1 MGQQILQ
8 TVVALSGRVDNSF
21 GQIGEALL
29 GVGSQID
36 ALSQQII
43 NFGKE
48 SVEEYV
54 DYDDIMREVQALG
67 EYDDKTMRV
76 LNEYNKSIAQ
86 TSKYTM
92 EQAAQA
98 EVMMAQ
104 LGLNMDQT
112 KTLMPTVMNLA
123 TAANIDL
130 ADSLDYLYYTLN
142 ALGMPMEYANTLSDQ
157 MSKAAAI
164 SAADIDTLGQSM
176 QRLGSGVQFFAG
188 GSSEIL
194 AILGGISQ
202 FGSDMQGSNAGTQLR
217 NFMLTLLAPTQSK
230 EKLISSL
237 KVTEAEWAEFESY
250 MEDAGINVT
259 DTAAAM
265 NQLGLSVYDSTTGE
279 LKPAIQIIGELDA
292 ALSTL
297 TEEEKNAMQG
307 NLFGKRTTTTALNLM
322 NVLETIIEYKNLIE
336 NGSTGYTESMA
347 QTMEGGLGG
356 ALREFSASWNAFK
369 VTIGETI
376 APTIENVADGL
387 TNIVNGLN
395 DMDEGT
401 LNALVSGATVLAGA
415 GPALIATG
423 AAFRLIGYVLTPAGG
438 IGLGLTALVAA
449 AAAIKELREADMAGN
464 FGNMELDTTSLSE
477 YVTSLGADF
486 KASYEEVNEFSAAV
500 DAAVESYK
508 TASTEFSSELLTKML
523 TGATLTEPD
532 KETLRNL
539 GSDMHTA
546 LLEGITNSTAASMS
560 YWEMLFGGEG
570 VAEYDPEY
578 QGIIDLTNTAYQ
590 NSIAEANAIS
600 QGFREAL
607 TSAFDDGEISEAEYA
622 ELLQWMQ
629 AYNDAMAKAAAEA
642 QSEEDYINMQ
652 MLLHKAETASYD
664 DIKSMAQEIQ
674 QERDSTLA
682 DAEERYLKEY
692 YKLQYRGASNEELQ
706 AAEDVYNAHVT
717 AQNARYDN
725 ILLKLWESSMQQSDL
740 SEAYGVLGNYADAY
754 LAGELSAD
762 TIHTLIKDAY
772 GGNSYAGETDWTIN
786 GLNISTQLG
795 EYMAR
800 TIASLGGY
808 EGLTQ
813 KIDYYEKQG
822 DAESANRLRRLYA
835 MEQLVNNF
843 AETGVTSNTPFG
855 WFDGNVYSSAAGEY
869 GIMQANRKAFEAEMD
884 GYIAAYT
891 TDTAR
896 STIETLGEGKKTI
909 AGLMDTIS
917 KVVSGEYGYSAND
930 IAAYSLE
937 KNANNELRRMYEQLS
952 SQYDFNAI
960 AQSMGGWY
968 ADSAFRDYFAMWDLL
983 YGGASSNPEQYRIAA
998 EIEPTMPDGA
1008 VQDAA
1013 GEQTIPATIEPET
1026 TTDATSIDVEV
1037 PDGAADATTYSGE
1050 FQGALD
1056 ANVLAASVNYPS
1068 GYADGLSYATSYQSA
1083 LDSNPARIRVSSS
1096 TGGKGLTKYA
1106 EGGRATTA
1114 SIFGEAGPEWAIP
1127 EEHTERVASLFNAAR
1142 EAAGFTWPELVA
1154 RNGGLNAGSAV
1165 PAQIIYSPTIV
1176 AGDATGVEQKLIE
1189 DKARLDRWW
1198 QEKQMREDVE
1208 VYA

>member
-1 MGQQILQ
+1 MAQQILQ
-8 TVVALSGRVDNSF
+8 TVIALSGRVDNSF

-297 TEEEKNAMQG
+297 TEEEKNAMLG

-347 QTMEGGLGG
+347 ETMEGGLGG

-395 DMDEGT
+395 DMDDGT
-401 LNALVSGATVLAGA
+401 LNALVSGATVLAGT
-415 GPALIATG
+415 GPALMATG
-423 AAFRLIGYVLTPAGG
+423 AAFRLIGYVLTPAGAVA
-438 IGLGLTALVAA
+438 IGATTVLAL
-449 AAAIKELREADMAGN
+449 AAAIHELNEAKFESN
-464 FGNMELDTTSLSE
+464 FGDMELDTETLLSH
-477 YVTSLGADF
+477 VNALG
-486 KASYEEVNEFSAAV
+486 SAFNQTYTEIDSFNGALQTAV
-500 DAAVESYK
+500 DNYTS
-508 TASTEFSSELLTKML
+508 ASTTLSSELLTNMI
-523 TGATLTEPD
+523 TGATLTPEQIA
-532 KETLRNL
+532 
-539 GSDMHTA
+539 SITA
-546 LLEGITNSTAASMS
+546 LGETMGTELLKGIENSTAASMS
-560 YWEMLFGGEG
+560 YLEMLFGGLDSAVEDDEFNSAILLANTMYENLVG
-570 VAEYDPEY
+570 QAEQLGREFGETLGAAMDD
-578 QGIIDLTNTAYQ
+578 GIITGDEY
-590 NSIAEANAIS
+590 NAIM
-600 QGFREAL
+600 EK
-607 TSAFDDGEISEAEYA
+607 
-622 ELLQWMQ
+622 MQ
-629 AYNDAMAKAAAEA
+629 AYNDAIAFMEQADQAGELAE
-642 QSEEDYINMQ
+642 Q
-652 MLLHKAETASYD
+652 LHKAQSVSWDSAETFLAEQASIMNANLEHEESTYVHE
-664 DIKSMAQEIQ
+664 KAYQEAVFDYAI
-674 QERDSTLA
+674 
-682 DAEERYLKEY
+682 
-692 YKLQYRGASNEELQ
+692 SNGWI
-706 AAEDVYNAHVT
+706 N
-717 AQNARYDN
+717 N
-725 ILLKLWESSMQQSDL
+725 ITG
-740 SEAYGVLGNYADAY
+740 EAYTEEDKNSF
-754 LAGELSAD
+754 LSALEAR
-762 TIHTLIKDAY
+762 HNAKMQGFKDDNAEVAMAAY
-772 GGNSYAGETDWTIN
+772 DALMSQSGYGEAWQF
-786 GLNISTQLG
+786 LS
-795 EYMAR
+795 
-800 TIASLGGY
+800 
-808 EGLTQ
+808 
-813 KIDYYEKQG
+813 
-822 DAESANRLRRLYA
+822 RLYA
-835 MEQLVNNF
+835 NGDLKRDEYGEVAWDAVDWAGLFPDGMPTFSEDNPLAEQLYDLWRGEHGISGIGNKLTGILEPYMDSESIALIPQMLDDALTIMDYVYGWDTESGRDVLDSSVF
-843 AETGVTSNTPFG
+843 ETGVPAILEAIEQGIANDNYAGIQTVWTQADHVGTDRFNQVTYGLKS
-855 WFDGNVYSSAAGEY
+855 VYD
-869 GIMQANRKAFEAEMD
+869 FERVLAEMGGNLAD
-884 GYIAAYT
+884 QSNPYRDQIAAYQLMYGNINA
-891 TDTAR
+891 DDYLITANV
-896 STIETLGEGKKTI
+896 EPVL
-909 AGLMDTIS
+909 
-917 KVVSGEYGYSAND
+917 
-930 IAAYSLE
+930 
-937 KNANNELRRMYEQLS
+937 
-952 SQYDFNAI
+952 
-960 AQSMGGWY
+960 
-968 ADSAFRDYFAMWDLL
+968 
-983 YGGASSNPEQYRIAA
+983 PE
-998 EIEPTMPDGA
+998 GA

-1013 GEQTIPATIEPET
+1013 GEQTIPATIEPEA

-1083 LDSNPARIRVSSS
+1083 LDNNPARIRVSSS

-1154 RNGGLNAGSAV
+1154 RNGGLNAGGTA
-1165 PAQIIYSPTIV
+1165 PTQIIYSPTIV

>member
-8 TVVALSGRVDNSF
+8 TVIALSGRVDNSF
-21 GQIGEALL
+21 GKIGEALL
-29 GVGSQID
+29 SVGSQID

-250 MEDAGINVT
+250 MEDAEINVT

-297 TEEEKNAMQG
+297 TEEEKNAMLG

-369 VTIGETI
+369 VTIGETV

-401 LNALVSGATVLAGA
+401 LNALVSGAKVLAGA

-423 AAFRLIGYVLTPAGG
+423 TAFRLIGYVLTPAGAVA
-438 IGLGLTALVAA
+438 IGVTTVLALAK
-449 AAAIKELREADMAGN
+449 AIHELNEAKFESN
-464 FGNMELDTTSLSE
+464 FGDMELDTETLLSH
-477 YVTSLGADF
+477 VNALG
-486 KASYEEVNEFSAAV
+486 SAFNQTYTEIDSFNGALQTAV
-500 DAAVESYK
+500 DNYTS
-508 TASTEFSSELLTKML
+508 ASTTLASKLLTNMI
-523 TGATLTEPD
+523 TGATLTKPD

-546 LLEGITNSTAASMS
+546 LLKGITNSTAASMS
-560 YWEMLFGGEG
+560 YLEMLFGGPDSAVEDDEFNSAILLAHTMYKNLVG
-570 VAEYDPEY
+570 QAEQLGREFGETLGAAMDD
-578 QGIIDLTNTAYQ
+578 GIITGDEY
-590 NSIAEANAIS
+590 NAIM
-600 QGFREAL
+600 EKMKAYDDAI
-607 TSAFDDGEISEAEYA
+607 AFMEQADQAGELAER
-622 ELLQWMQ
+622 
-629 AYNDAMAKAAAEA
+629 
-642 QSEEDYINMQ
+642 
-652 MLLHKAETASYD
+652 LHKAKSVSWDSVKTFLAEQASIMNANLEHEESTY
-664 DIKSMAQEIQ
+664 AHERAYQEAVFNYAI
-674 QERDSTLA
+674 
-682 DAEERYLKEY
+682 
-692 YKLQYRGASNEELQ
+692 SNGWI
-706 AAEDVYNAHVT
+706 N
-717 AQNARYDN
+717 N
-725 ILLKLWESSMQQSDL
+725 ITG
-740 SEAYGVLGNYADAY
+740 EAYTEEDKNSFLSALEARHNAKMQGFKDDNAKVAMAAYDALMSQSGYGEAWQFLSRLYANGDLKRDEYGEVTWDAVDWASLFPDGMPTFSEDNPLAEQLYDLWRGEHGISGIGNKLTGILEPYMDSESIALIPQMLDDALTIMDYVYGWDTESGRDVLDNSVFETGVPAILEAIEQGIANGNYAGIQTVWTQADQVGTDRFNQVTY
-754 LAGELSAD
+754 GLKSVYDFERVLAEM
-762 TIHTLIKDAY
+762 
-772 GGNSYAGETDWTIN
+772 GGNLAD
-786 GLNISTQLG
+786 Q
-795 EYMAR
+795 
-800 TIASLGGY
+800 
-808 EGLTQ
+808 
-813 KIDYYEKQG
+813 
-822 DAESANRLRRLYA
+822 
-835 MEQLVNNF
+835 
-843 AETGVTSNTPFG
+843 SNPYR
-855 WFDGNVYSSAAGEY
+855 D
-869 GIMQANRKAFEAEMD
+869 Q
-884 GYIAAYT
+884 IAAYQLMYGNINA
-891 TDTAR
+891 DDYLITANV
-896 STIETLGEGKKTI
+896 EPVL
-909 AGLMDTIS
+909 
-917 KVVSGEYGYSAND
+917 
-930 IAAYSLE
+930 
-937 KNANNELRRMYEQLS
+937 
-952 SQYDFNAI
+952 
-960 AQSMGGWY
+960 
-968 ADSAFRDYFAMWDLL
+968 
-983 YGGASSNPEQYRIAA
+983 PE
-998 EIEPTMPDGA
+998 GA

-1154 RNGGLNAGSAV
+1154 RNGGLNAGGAV

>member
-1 MGQQILQ
+1 MAQQILQ
-8 TVVALSGRVDNSF
+8 TVIALSGRVDNSF

-67 EYDDKTMRV
+67 EYDEKTIRV
-76 LNEYNKSIAQ
+76 LDEYNKSIAQ

-176 QRLGSGVQFFAG
+176 QRLGSGVQFFTG

-237 KVTEAEWAEFESY
+237 KVTEEEWAEFESY

-265 NQLGLSVYDSTTGE
+265 NELGLSVYDSTTGE

-297 TEEEKNAMQG
+297 TEEEQNAMLG

-322 NVLETIIEYKNLIE
+322 KTLETIIEYKNQIE
-336 NGSTGYTESMA
+336 NGSADYTESMA
-347 QTMEGGLGG
+347 ETMEGGLGG
-356 ALREFSASWNAFK
+356 ALREFSASWNAFE

-376 APTIENVADGL
+376 APTVENVADGL

-395 DMDEGT
+395 NMDEGT

-415 GPALIATG
+415 GPALLATG
-423 AAFRLIGYVLTPAGG
+423 AAFRLIGYVLTPAGAVA
-438 IGLGLTALVAA
+438 IGVTTVLAL
-449 AAAIKELREADMAGN
+449 AAAIHELNEAKFESN
-464 FGNMELDTTSLSE
+464 FGDMELDTETLLSH
-477 YVTSLGADF
+477 VNALG
-486 KASYEEVNEFSAAV
+486 SAFNQTYTEIDSFNGALQTAV
-500 DAAVESYK
+500 DNYTS
-508 TASTEFSSELLTKML
+508 ASTTLSSELLTNMI
-523 TGATLTEPD
+523 TGATLTPEQIA
-532 KETLRNL
+532 
-539 GSDMHTA
+539 SITA
-546 LLEGITNSTAASMS
+546 LGETMGTELLKGIENSTAASMS
-560 YWEMLFGGEG
+560 YLEMLFGGLDSAVEDDEFNSAILLANTMYENLVG
-570 VAEYDPEY
+570 QAEQLGREFGETLGAAMDD
-578 QGIIDLTNTAYQ
+578 GIITGDEY
-590 NSIAEANAIS
+590 NAIM
-600 QGFREAL
+600 EK
-607 TSAFDDGEISEAEYA
+607 
-622 ELLQWMQ
+622 MQ
-629 AYNDAMAKAAAEA
+629 AYNDAIAFMEQADQAGELAE
-642 QSEEDYINMQ
+642 Q
-652 MLLHKAETASYD
+652 LHKAQSVSWDSVETFLAEQASIMNANLEHEESTYVHER
-664 DIKSMAQEIQ
+664 AYQEAVFDYAI
-674 QERDSTLA
+674 
-682 DAEERYLKEY
+682 
-692 YKLQYRGASNEELQ
+692 SNGWI
-706 AAEDVYNAHVT
+706 N
-717 AQNARYDN
+717 N
-725 ILLKLWESSMQQSDL
+725 ITG
-740 SEAYGVLGNYADAY
+740 EAYTEEDKNSF
-754 LAGELSAD
+754 LSALEAR
-762 TIHTLIKDAY
+762 HNAKMQGFKDDNAEVAMAAY
-772 GGNSYAGETDWTIN
+772 DALMSQSGYGEAWQF
-786 GLNISTQLG
+786 LS
-795 EYMAR
+795 
-800 TIASLGGY
+800 
-808 EGLTQ
+808 
-813 KIDYYEKQG
+813 
-822 DAESANRLRRLYA
+822 RLYA
-835 MEQLVNNF
+835 NGDLKRDEYGEVAWDAVDWAGLFPDGMPTFSEDNPLAEQLYDLWRGEHGISGIGNKLTGILEPYMDSESIALIPQMLDDALTIMDYVYGWDTESGRDVLDSSVF
-843 AETGVTSNTPFG
+843 ETGVPAILEAIEQGIANDNYAGIQTVWTQADQVGTDRFNQVTYGLKS
-855 WFDGNVYSSAAGEY
+855 VYD
-869 GIMQANRKAFEAEMD
+869 FERVLAEMGGNLAD
-884 GYIAAYT
+884 QSNPYRDQIAAYQLMYGNINA
-891 TDTAR
+891 DDYLITANV
-896 STIETLGEGKKTI
+896 EPVL
-909 AGLMDTIS
+909 
-917 KVVSGEYGYSAND
+917 
-930 IAAYSLE
+930 
-937 KNANNELRRMYEQLS
+937 
-952 SQYDFNAI
+952 
-960 AQSMGGWY
+960 
-968 ADSAFRDYFAMWDLL
+968 
-983 YGGASSNPEQYRIAA
+983 PE
-998 EIEPTMPDGA
+998 GA

-1013 GEQTIPATIEPET
+1013 GEQTIPATIEPEA

-1037 PDGAADATTYSGE
+1037 PDGAADATAYSGE

-1083 LDSNPARIRVSSS
+1083 LDNNPARIRVSSS

-1106 EGGRATTA
+1106 KGGRATTA

-1127 EEHTERVASLFNAAR
+1127 EEHTERVANLFNAAR

-1154 RNGGLNAGSAV
+1154 RNGGLNAGGTA
-1165 PAQIIYSPTIV
+1165 PTQIIYSPTIV
-1176 AGDATGVEQKLIE
+1176 AGDATGVEQKLID